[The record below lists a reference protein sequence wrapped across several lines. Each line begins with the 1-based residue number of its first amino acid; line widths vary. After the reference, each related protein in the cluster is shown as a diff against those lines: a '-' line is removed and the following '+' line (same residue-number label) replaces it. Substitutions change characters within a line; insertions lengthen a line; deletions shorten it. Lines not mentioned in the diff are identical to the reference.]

1 MTEYIAHN
9 LGVPASVQ
17 YKILIS
23 LVVIICSGI
32 ARFIILKLVWR
43 QTDEARIR
51 YAWKTSV
58 SYTLSFLATVIIA
71 SVWINAIDEVGEFLG
86 LLAAGLAI
94 ALKEPLTNIAGWLF
108 LVLRKPFTVGDRIQI
123 GDKSGDVIDIRLFQF
138 TLLEIGNWVD
148 ADQSTGRII
157 HVPNGKIFTES
168 QANYSK
174 GFEYIWHEIPVT
186 VTFES
191 NWRKAKEIL
200 QDIINEQT
208 DSVEND
214 VKKQILD
221 ASKTYLIEYTY
232 LTPTVYTKVIDCGI
246 TLTIR
251 YLTDPRKRRSS
262 EQAIWEAVL
271 DEFDNYKQ
279 IDLAYPTTRFYVQ
292 D

>member
-9 LGVPASVQ
+9 LGIPASVQ

-108 LVLRKPFTVGDRIQI
+108 LVLRKPFTVGD
-123 GDKSGDVIDIRLFQF
+123 
-138 TLLEIGNWVD
+138 
-148 ADQSTGRII
+148 
-157 HVPNGKIFTES
+157 
-168 QANYSK
+168 
-174 GFEYIWHEIPVT
+174 
-186 VTFES
+186 
-191 NWRKAKEIL
+191 
-200 QDIINEQT
+200 
-208 DSVEND
+208 
-214 VKKQILD
+214 
-221 ASKTYLIEYTY
+221 
-232 LTPTVYTKVIDCGI
+232 
-246 TLTIR
+246 
-251 YLTDPRKRRSS
+251 
-262 EQAIWEAVL
+262 
-271 DEFDNYKQ
+271 
-279 IDLAYPTTRFYVQ
+279 
-292 D
+292 